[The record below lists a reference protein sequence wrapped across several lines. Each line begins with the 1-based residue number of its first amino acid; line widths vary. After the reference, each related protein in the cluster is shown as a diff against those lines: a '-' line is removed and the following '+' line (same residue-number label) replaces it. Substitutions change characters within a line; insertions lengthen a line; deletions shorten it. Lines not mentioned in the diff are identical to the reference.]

1 MVEGTVGAR
10 HLPGRAIGPY
20 LAANVNVLTGTSRPA
35 VAPARPG
42 PLERAAADLWR
53 FRGLLALL
61 VERDLKVRYK
71 RSVLGM
77 FWTLLN
83 PLLQMG
89 VYTLVFSTILRI
101 GVPGYPLFVLSGLL
115 PWSLVAVGS
124 LSASTSLLG
133 NQQLIR
139 KVAVPQAVYPLA
151 AVGSKL
157 VDATLSIPALALLA
171 LAVGRPPTAAWAWLP
186 LALVLAATFTAG
198 LALLFASLTVYF
210 RDLRH
215 LIEVLFQ
222 VWFYLTPVFYPA
234 SFLEKLPVP
243 ALRALL
249 AANPA
254 APIVRIF
261 QEAVHE
267 GRSPGLATVAFA
279 AASALGALALGASV
293 FVRCEPGH
301 IHHM

>member
-1 MVEGTVGAR
+1 M
-10 HLPGRAIGPY
+10 
-20 LAANVNVLTGTSRPA
+20 NVLSAPRSPSAEADEAPGSGP
-35 VAPARPG
+35 VA
-42 PLERAAADLWR
+42 RAASELWR

-101 GVPGYPLFVLSGLL
+101 GVPGYPLFVLAGLL
-115 PWSLVAVGS
+115 PWSLVSVGTVA
-124 LSASTSLLG
+124 ASMSLLG
-133 NQQLIR
+133 NQSLIR

-151 AVGSKL
+151 VVGSKL
-157 VDATLSIPALALLA
+157 TDALLSVPALAILA
-171 LAVGRPPTAAWAWLP
+171 ILVGRPPGASWAWLP
-186 LALVLAATFTAG
+186 LALALAATFTAG
-198 LALLFASLTVYF
+198 LALLLSSLTVYF

-215 LIEVLFQ
+215 LVELLFQ

-234 SFLEKLPVP
+234 SFLEKLPLAPV
-243 ALRALL
+243 RAAL

-254 APIVRIF
+254 APIVRLFHDTIY
-261 QEAVHE
+261 E
-267 GRSPGLATVAFA
+267 GHAPSLTTLAFA
-279 AASALGALALGASV
+279 AASAGTSLVVGLAV
-293 FVRCEPGH
+293 FKRCESGH
-301 IHHM
+301 VHNF

>member
-1 MVEGTVGAR
+1 M
-10 HLPGRAIGPY
+10 
-20 LAANVNVLTGTSRPA
+20 NVLSASRRPSPEF
-35 VAPARPG
+35 APAPTSG
-42 PLERAAADLWR
+42 PVVRAAGELWR

-101 GVPGYPLFVLSGLL
+101 GVPGYPLFVLAGLL
-115 PWSLVAVGS
+115 PWSLVSVGS
-124 LSASTSLLG
+124 LAASTSLLG
-133 NQQLIR
+133 NQPLIR

-157 VDATLSIPALALLA
+157 VDATLSLPALALLA
-171 LAVGRPPTAAWAWLP
+171 VAVGRPPSVAWAWLP
-186 LALVLAATFTAG
+186 LALLLAAAFTAG

-215 LIEVLFQ
+215 LVEVLFQ
-222 VWFYLTPVFYPA
+222 IWFYLTPVFYPP
-234 SFLEKLPVP
+234 SFLEKLHLP
-243 ALRALL
+243 ALRAVL

-254 APIVRIF
+254 APVVRLF
-261 QEAVHE
+261 QDAVYE
-267 GRSPGLATVAFA
+267 GRSPSVAGLAFA
-279 AASALGALALGASV
+279 AAASLGSLALGAAV

-301 IHHM
+301 IHHL